1 MGLYQIVRNS
11 TNINLYSQG
20 WWTFVMGPARTFCS
34 TDCQDNGGLYQGN
47 SKLFVYGIGTI
58 NVKNLVSESVSGT
71 GSGSES
77 LNSIATHAANQGAVH
92 DVFQTAI
99 VAAYLKQSK

>member
-11 TNINLYSQG
+11 SNINLYSQG

-34 TDCQDNGGLYQGN
+34 TDCQENGAIYEGN
-47 SKLFVYGIGTI
+47 SKLFIYGIDTI
-58 NVKNLVSESVSGT
+58 NIENLVLE
-71 GSGSES
+71 GSDGK
-77 LNSIATHAANQGAVH
+77 LVPVVTHKDNQGAVH

-99 VAAYLKQSK
+99 VAAYLRQSA